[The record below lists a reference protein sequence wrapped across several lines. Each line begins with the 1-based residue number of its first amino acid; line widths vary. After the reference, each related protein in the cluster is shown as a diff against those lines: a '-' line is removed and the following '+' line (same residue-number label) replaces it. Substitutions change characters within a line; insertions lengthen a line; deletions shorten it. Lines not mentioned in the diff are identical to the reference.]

1 MVSLIIGMVCVAV
14 VTLLLLGASI
24 VEPRLI
30 HYYDVGVVC
39 AVCVLGCAC
48 RVRAFS
54 GCLVCGLC
62 VAYSGTSWSV

>member
-1 MVSLIIGMVCVAV
+1 MVSLIIGMVCVVV

-39 AVCVLGCAC
+39 AVSVLELCVLCSC
-48 RVRAFS
+48 VLRVF
-54 GCLVCGLC
+54 GV
-62 VAYSGTSWSV
+62 